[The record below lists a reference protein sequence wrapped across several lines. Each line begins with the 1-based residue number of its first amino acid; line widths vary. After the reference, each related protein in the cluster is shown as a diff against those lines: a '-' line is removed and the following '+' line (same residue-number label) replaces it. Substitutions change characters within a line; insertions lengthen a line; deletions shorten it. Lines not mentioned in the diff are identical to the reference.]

1 MKIPFFF
8 FSSVGG
14 GGGGGGHKLRG
25 HFLNHALLPVIE
37 LNQHPPLD
45 LQCYI
50 IVLKN
55 NKNNIAIVL

>member
-1 MKIPFFF
+1 MKIPFF
-8 FSSVGG
+8 SCPTVGG
-14 GGGGGGHKLRG
+14 GGARGHKLSG